1 MYSQILVPL
10 DGSKV
15 AEQVLPYARYVA
27 GRLKIPVHLLAVVD
41 LVGMASSR
49 MTERVQNLDAF
60 MTENVH
66 RSEAYLQH
74 MSKTFPEV
82 VVGWSVG
89 RGYPAEVVIEK
100 AAADRNTLIAMATHG
115 RSGVDRWLLGS
126 VVEKILRATTNSLL
140 LVRATEGGRSEGECT
155 IKKVIV
161 PLDGSPFA
169 ERVLPTVTALA
180 KELAFETVLL
190 RAYNLKQVVSM
201 FEGTIPD
208 WEKLEAKAK
217 LEALAYLDRK
227 VRELK
232 HQGLIEL
239 SSRASDRE
247 AAREIIEAA
256 AEPDSLIA
264 MCTHGRSGVKRWVLG
279 SVTEKVVRHAKSP
292 VLVIPAKAL
301 QEKKPADPIDEMR
314 NALKYSLD

>member
-1 MYSQILVPL
+1 M
-10 DGSKV
+10 
-15 AEQVLPYARYVA
+15 
-27 GRLKIPVHLLAVVD
+27 AV
-41 LVGMASSR
+41 
-49 MTERVQNLDAF
+49 
-60 MTENVH
+60 
-66 RSEAYLQH
+66 
-74 MSKTFPEV
+74 
-82 VVGWSVG
+82 
-89 RGYPAEVVIEK
+89 
-100 AAADRNTLIAMATHG
+100 
-115 RSGVDRWLLGS
+115 
-126 VVEKILRATTNSLL
+126 
-140 LVRATEGGRSEGECT
+140 VRATEGGRSEGECT

-169 ERVLPTVTALA
+169 ERVLPTVTTLA
-180 KELAFETVLL
+180 KELPFETVLL

-217 LEALAYLDRK
+217 VEALAYLDRK
-227 VRELK
+227 VRDLK

-247 AAREIIEAA
+247 PARGIIEAA

-264 MCTHGRSGVKRWVLG
+264 MRTHGRSGVKRWVLG
-279 SVTEKVVRHAKSP
+279 SVTEKVVRHSDRP

-301 QEKKPADPIDEMR
+301 QEQKPADPIDEMR